1 MAEARA
7 RKGPEARPPPRAA
20 PPENGFE
27 TLSGIPVAEV
37 YTGPPRGF
45 DPARDLGA
53 PGEFPFTR
61 GLHPDGYRGRLWTMR
76 QYAGYEDG
84 RQTNER
90 FRYLL
95 SQGQT
100 GLSVAFD
107 LPTQMGLDPGDPRA
121 AAEVGR
127 VGVSIASLR
136 DMEQVFDGIPLDRI
150 SASMTINA
158 TAPLLLALYVAVA
171 DGRGVPR
178 SALSGTTQND
188 IFKEYISRGTY
199 VFPPAP
205 SLRLT
210 ADLVRF
216 AVREVP
222 RWNPISICGYHYREA
237 GATAVQEAAF
247 AVASGMAYTEACLER
262 GLKVD
267 EFAPRFSFFHCVQND
282 LFEEIAKFRA
292 LRRMWARVMKER
304 YGAANPRSMQ
314 FRFAVQTSGAA
325 LTAQQPEVN
334 IIRTT
339 LHTLAAVLGGVQS
352 VQLACFDEAMAL
364 PTERAQRIA
373 LRTQQIIAHESGVTN
388 TVDPVGGAYFV
399 EELTNEVEAR
409 ARGLL
414 KRIEAMG
421 SGSMLQGFLK
431 GLDEGFFHRE
441 IADAAWRHQRE
452 VDSGSRVVV
461 GVNRFRMEERLSVP
475 IHTIRPEVAERRAKE
490 VAALKRSRDR
500 GRVERSLGSLRRV
513 AEGDGDLMEPILEA
527 VKAHATVG
535 EICGV
540 LREAFG
546 EYRPK
551 AVF

>member
-1 MAEARA
+1 MAAG
-7 RKGPEARPPPRAA
+7 KVPPRPPMPDGDAH
-20 PPENGFE
+20 E
-27 TLSGIPVAEV
+27 TLSGIPVKEL
-37 YTGPPRGF
+37 YGPGPDR
-45 DPARDLGA
+45 DPGL

-61 GLHPDGYRGRLWTMR
+61 GVHGDGYRGRLWTMR
-76 QYAGYEDG
+76 QYAGYEDAAE
-84 RQTNER
+84 TNRR

-127 VGVSIASLR
+127 VGVSIASLK
-136 DMEQVFDGIPLDRI
+136 DMEGVFEGIPLERV

-178 SALSGTTQND
+178 EALSGTTQND
-188 IFKEYISRGTY
+188 VFKEYVARGTY
-199 VFPPAP
+199 IFPPAA
-205 SLRLT
+205 SLRLA
-210 ADLVRF
+210 ADLVKF
-216 AVREVP
+216 AVRQVP
-222 RWNPISICGYHYREA
+222 KWNPISICGYHYREA

-247 AVASGMAYTEACLER
+247 GIASGMAYAEACLNR
-262 GLKVD
+262 GLNVD

-282 LFEEIAKFRA
+282 FFEEIAKFRA
-292 LRRMWARVMKER
+292 LRRMWARVMRER
-304 YGAANPRSMQ
+304 YGAKSPRSMQ

-334 IIRTT
+334 IVRTT
-339 LHTLAAVLGGVQS
+339 LHTLAVVLGGVQS
-352 VQLACFDEAMAL
+352 IQLACFDEAMAL

-373 LRTQQIIAHESGVTN
+373 LRTQQIVAHESGVAN
-388 TVDPVGGAYFV
+388 TVDPVGGSYFV
-399 EELTNEVEAR
+399 EALTDEIEAR
-409 ARGLL
+409 AMDYIH
-414 KRIEAMG
+414 RIGAMG
-421 SGSMLQGFLK
+421 GGSMLSGFLK
-431 GLDEGFFHRE
+431 GVEEGFFQRE
-441 IADAAWRHQRE
+441 VADAAWKHQRE
-452 VDSGSRVVV
+452 VDSGRRVVV
-461 GVNRFRMEERLSVP
+461 GLNRFQIGERVAVP
-475 IHTIRPEVAERRAKE
+475 LHITRPEVAKERALE
-490 VAALKRSRDR
+490 VEKFKRSRDR
-500 GRVERSLGSLRRV
+500 AKAEMGLEALRKAARG
-513 AEGDGDLMEPILEA
+513 EGDLMEPILEA
-527 VKAHATVG
+527 VKARATVG

>member
-1 MAEARA
+1 MAAGRPAPRA
-7 RKGPEARPPPRAA
+7 PPPDGGAH
-20 PPENGFE
+20 E
-27 TLSGIPVAEV
+27 TLSGIPVKEL
-37 YTGPPRGF
+37 YGPAPGF
-45 DPARDLGA
+45 DPGRDLGA

-61 GLHPDGYRGRLWTMR
+61 SIHPDGYRGRFWTMR
-76 QYAGYEDG
+76 QYAGYEDSAE
-84 RQTNER
+84 TNRR

-127 VGVSIASLR
+127 VGVSVASLK
-136 DMEQVFDGIPLDRI
+136 DMEGVFDGIPLDRV

-188 IFKEYISRGTY
+188 IFKEYVARGTY
-199 VFPPAP
+199 VFPPAA

-210 ADLVRF
+210 ADLVKF
-216 AVREVP
+216 AVRQVP
-222 RWNPISICGYHYREA
+222 KWNPISICGYHYREA

-247 AVASGMAYTEACLER
+247 GIASGMAYTEACLDR
-262 GLKVD
+262 GLGVD

-282 LFEEIAKFRA
+282 FFEEIAKFRA
-292 LRRMWARVMKER
+292 LRRMWARIMKER
-304 YGAANPRSMQ
+304 YGARNPRSMQ

-339 LHTLAAVLGGVQS
+339 LHTLAVVLGGAQS
-352 VQLACFDEAMAL
+352 IQLACFDEAMAL

-373 LRTQQIIAHESGVTN
+373 LRTQQIVAHESGVTS
-388 TVDPVGGAYFV
+388 TVDPVGGSYFV
-399 EELTNEVEAR
+399 EALTDELEAR
-409 ARGLL
+409 AMDYIR
-414 KRIEAMG
+414 RIESMG
-421 SGSMLQGFLK
+421 GGSMLKGFLR
-431 GLDEGFFHRE
+431 GVEEGFFQRE
-441 IADAAWRHQRE
+441 TADASWRFQRE
-452 VDSGSRVVV
+452 VDSGKRVVV
-461 GVNRFRMEERLSVP
+461 GLNKFQLDEKIAVP
-475 IHTIRPEVAERRAKE
+475 LHTTRPEVAKRRARE
-490 VAALKRSRDR
+490 VEELKRSRDGAMAER
-500 GRVERSLGSLRRV
+500 GLEALRRA

-527 VKAHATVG
+527 VKARATVG

-540 LREAFG
+540 LREVFG